1 MRTIDFLDKRV
12 TGICNEL
19 KKLSV
24 KQKFETSDWL
34 IKPGNF
40 LRPEDADADPA
51 PFEPF
56 DSRTMHWYGP
66 DKHYWFRAFLLFVDG
81 KVTQGVDMNHRDILL
96 DRCAK
101 GGQKYRLELQSYTGI
116 LHTEFNLIV
125 DLREIDPEIEGLYY
139 DMVVPLEAFPRLEED
154 GKARRDLENVLN

>member
-34 IKPGNF
+34 TKTGNF
-40 LRPEDADADPA
+40 LRPEDDDADHA

-56 DSRTMHWYGP
+56 DSRTTPW
-66 DKHYWFRAFLLFVDG
+66 
-81 KVTQGVDMNHRDILL
+81 
-96 DRCAK
+96 
-101 GGQKYRLELQSYTGI
+101 
-116 LHTEFNLIV
+116 
-125 DLREIDPEIEGLYY
+125 
-139 DMVVPLEAFPRLEED
+139 
-154 GKARRDLENVLN
+154 

>member
-66 DKHYWFRAFLLFVDG
+66 DKHYWFRADVAVPQEMDGKPLWMHVCTQIDEWDDAKNPQFLLFVDG

-101 GGQKYRLELQSYTGI
+101 GGQSTVWNCSP
-116 LHTEFNLIV
+116 T
-125 DLREIDPEIEGLYY
+125 PESCI
-139 DMVVPLEAFPRLEED
+139 P
-154 GKARRDLENVLN
+154 NST

>member
-40 LRPEDADADPA
+40 LRPDVADADPA
-51 PFEPF
+51 PLDPF
-56 DSRTMHWYGP
+56 DRRTMHWYGP
-66 DKHYWFRAFLLFVDG
+66 D
-81 KVTQGVDMNHRDILL
+81 
-96 DRCAK
+96 
-101 GGQKYRLELQSYTGI
+101 
-116 LHTEFNLIV
+116 
-125 DLREIDPEIEGLYY
+125 
-139 DMVVPLEAFPRLEED
+139 
-154 GKARRDLENVLN
+154 

>member
-66 DKHYWFRAFLLFVDG
+66 DKHYWFRADVAVPQEMDG
-81 KVTQGVDMNHRDILL
+81 K
-96 DRCAK
+96 
-101 GGQKYRLELQSYTGI
+101 
-116 LHTEFNLIV
+116 
-125 DLREIDPEIEGLYY
+125 
-139 DMVVPLEAFPRLEED
+139 PLVCTSAPRLMS
-154 GKARRDLENVLN
+154 GTMPKTRSSCCLWTAR

>member
-66 DKHYWFRAFLLFVDG
+66 DKHYWFRADVAVPQEMDGKPLWMHVCTQIDEWDDAKNPQFLLFVDD
-81 KVTQGVDMNHRDILL
+81 VITQGVDASRI
-96 DRCAK
+96 RT
-101 GGQKYRLELQSYTGI
+101 Q
-116 LHTEFNLIV
+116 
-125 DLREIDPEIEGLYY
+125 GLG
-139 DMVVPLEAFPRLEED
+139 PANPIASNSTAE
-154 GKARRDLENVLN
+154 GKAQNRRVDITLSPL

>member
-66 DKHYWFRAFLLFVDG
+66 DKHYWFRADVAVPQEMDG
-81 KVTQGVDMNHRDILL
+81 KPLWMHVCTQIDEWD
-96 DRCAK
+96 DAK
-101 GGQKYRLELQSYTGI
+101 NPQFLWT
-116 LHTEFNLIV
+116 
-125 DLREIDPEIEGLYY
+125 
-139 DMVVPLEAFPRLEED
+139 
-154 GKARRDLENVLN
+154 AR

>member
-24 KQKFETSDWL
+24 KQKFETSAWL

-66 DKHYWFRAFLLFVDG
+66 DKHYWFRADVAVPQEMDGKPLWMHVCTQIDEWDDAKNPQFLLFVDG
-81 KVTQGVDMNHRDILL
+81 TVTQGL
-96 DRCAK
+96 
-101 GGQKYRLELQSYTGI
+101 
-116 LHTEFNLIV
+116 
-125 DLREIDPEIEGLYY
+125 
-139 DMVVPLEAFPRLEED
+139 
-154 GKARRDLENVLN
+154 

>member
-40 LRPEDADADPA
+40 P
-51 PFEPF
+51 
-56 DSRTMHWYGP
+56 
-66 DKHYWFRAFLLFVDG
+66 V
-81 KVTQGVDMNHRDILL
+81 
-96 DRCAK
+96 
-101 GGQKYRLELQSYTGI
+101 SYTH
-116 LHTEFNLIV
+116 LRAHETKANLV
-125 DLREIDPEIEGLYY
+125 CRLL
-139 DMVVPLEAFPRLEED
+139 LEKKKKKIYKNHDA
-154 GKARRDLENVLN
+154 G

>member
-66 DKHYWFRAFLLFVDG
+66 DKHYWFRADVAVPQEMDGKPLWMHVCTQIDEWDDAKNPQFLLFVDG
-81 KVTQGVDMNHRDILL
+81 KVTQGVDMNTATSCWTAAPRAVKSTVWN
-96 DRCAK
+96 C
-101 GGQKYRLELQSYTGI
+101 SPT
-116 LHTEFNLIV
+116 
-125 DLREIDPEIEGLYY
+125 PEPCI
-139 DMVVPLEAFPRLEED
+139 P
-154 GKARRDLENVLN
+154 NST

>member
-51 PFEPF
+51 PFEPLTAAPCTGT
-56 DSRTMHWYGP
+56 DRTS
-66 DKHYWFRAFLLFVDG
+66 
-81 KVTQGVDMNHRDILL
+81 I
-96 DRCAK
+96 
-101 GGQKYRLELQSYTGI
+101 TGS
-116 LHTEFNLIV
+116 
-125 DLREIDPEIEGLYY
+125 
-139 DMVVPLEAFPRLEED
+139 
-154 GKARRDLENVLN
+154 ARM

>member
-40 LRPEDADADPA
+40 LRPENADADPA

-66 DKHYWFRAFLLFVDG
+66 DKHYWLRGCDRAAGNGRKTAVD
-81 KVTQGVDMNHRDILL
+81 
-96 DRCAK
+96 A
-101 GGQKYRLELQSYTGI
+101 RL
-116 LHTEFNLIV
+116 HP
-125 DLREIDPEIEGLYY
+125 D
-139 DMVVPLEAFPRLEED
+139 
-154 GKARRDLENVLN
+154 

>member
-40 LRPEDADADPA
+40 LRPEDADADPC
-51 PFEPF
+51 
-56 DSRTMHWYGP
+56 
-66 DKHYWFRAFLLFVDG
+66 LLY
-81 KVTQGVDMNHRDILL
+81 TSPSPRD
-96 DRCAK
+96 C
-101 GGQKYRLELQSYTGI
+101 S
-116 LHTEFNLIV
+116 
-125 DLREIDPEIEGLYY
+125 
-139 DMVVPLEAFPRLEED
+139 
-154 GKARRDLENVLN
+154 

>member
-66 DKHYWFRAFLLFVDG
+66 ALLVPRGCGCAAGNGRKTAVD
-81 KVTQGVDMNHRDILL
+81 
-96 DRCAK
+96 A
-101 GGQKYRLELQSYTGI
+101 RL
-116 LHTEFNLIV
+116 HP
-125 DLREIDPEIEGLYY
+125 D
-139 DMVVPLEAFPRLEED
+139 
-154 GKARRDLENVLN
+154 

>member
-51 PFEPF
+51 PLFEGSADAARAALAALLPNTF
-56 DSRTMHWYGP
+56 LQALVWRTLTTP
-66 DKHYWFRAFLLFVDG
+66 EAELLPE
-81 KVTQGVDMNHRDILL
+81 VTEHESV
-96 DRCAK
+96 
-101 GGQKYRLELQSYTGI
+101 
-116 LHTEFNLIV
+116 
-125 DLREIDPEIEGLYY
+125 
-139 DMVVPLEAFPRLEED
+139 
-154 GKARRDLENVLN
+154 